1 MISDVIEPEE
11 LNTPNEGLAIT
22 SELTG
27 KEGFDQYCKILEAE
41 TPKKN
46 IEADMQGNPLFNKMY
61 I

>member
-1 MISDVIEPEE
+1 MISEVIEPEE
-11 LNTPNEGLAIT
+11 LNIAKKGLGIT
-22 SELTG
+22 FEPIEKG
-27 KEGFDQYCKILEAE
+27 GFDQYCKILEAE